1 MDHVISRHR
10 QARPGARNPQSEP
23 RHEQRTEPTTRDVVA
38 AHFRACARGVAAAVA
53 HARTQRFYRASGHPW
68 TAALA

>member
-1 MDHVISRHR
+1 MDHVVTRHR
-10 QARPGARNPQSEP
+10 PARPDARNAQPEP
-23 RHEQRTEPTTRDVVA
+23 SPRELVA